1 MTSPVSNLSLPLFL
15 SFEIRLYRAWLK
27 RDLLSCSYSYQNQ
40 IFHILLLFILYFIHT
55 QLHLFRKSL
64 KSICTLYY
72 ELLFNINIFFLTIN
86 IYTIWTWISL
96 IAFVILAREEIE
108 YSLIYLY
115 WGIHPSLIW
124 DLTKTKP
131 IKARRQSAMSMRPCH
146 LTCSNNYRRCHMSSI
161 GARAVQCKLRNT
173 IYILTILHR

>member
-1 MTSPVSNLSLPLFL
+1 MSFTYFKSVLFCLKKVNKPKYYKLVLSLMTRKSNDVISHNL
-15 SFEIRLYRAWLK
+15 
-27 RDLLSCSYSYQNQ
+27 
-40 IFHILLLFILYFIHT
+40 LYFIHT